1 METTEGPIGS
11 SRILHLTST
20 VTDEVVDFLGP
31 ATRELSRM
39 GRLQSIVLFDEART
53 RDNVERLRR
62 HAELVGVDI
71 ADGGGRSRYRALYEA
86 CCREIARSRPSTLHF
101 HGLAACVVGALAL
114 RRSGATGQVLYSL
127 RGCRSLVALC
137 AAGWLIGMLARR
149 SLRPSRRAAVAIF
162 PLEVRAS
169 GSRGLRHLIEHP
181 VHAAFLAVPRD
192 EAPAPRVLSGGT
204 HADTHSIDI
213 LSQIAV
219 LLSAEA
225 LAIEFR
231 WLGRMDEGTAS
242 RFQAAGIRIVDTDDE
257 AVQAAELARAWLCVA
272 PWWTQGHPLFL
283 IQAMAAGLPG
293 VVLDCPRH
301 RQVVEHGTTGFVC
314 ASGDELI
321 RAVALL
327 LDDPALRRRMGDAAR
342 ERTRAR
348 FGPSCLRPGP
358 PVPPTSSPNAA
369 AHDAMPPTP

>member
-1 METTEGPIGS
+1 METTEGPIGL

-20 VTDEVVDFLGP
+20 VTDEVVGFLGP

-39 GRLQSIVLFDEART
+39 GRPQSIVLFDEART
-53 RDNVERLRR
+53 RADAERLRR
-62 HAELVGVDI
+62 HAELVGVDV
-71 ADGGGRSRYRALYEA
+71 ADGGGRARYRALYEA
-86 CCREIARSRPSTLHF
+86 CCREIARDRPATLHF
-101 HGLAACVVGALAL
+101 HGLAACIVGALAL

-127 RGCRSLVALC
+127 RGRRSRVALR

-162 PLEVRAS
+162 PLEVRAP
-169 GSRGLRHLIEHP
+169 GSCDLRHLVEHP
-181 VHAAFLAVPRD
+181 VHAAFLAAPRD

-204 HADTHSIDI
+204 HAGTRSIDI

-231 WLGRMDEGTAS
+231 WLGSMDEATAS
-242 RFQAAGIRIVDTDDE
+242 RFRAAGIRSVDVDDDE
-257 AVQAAELARAWLCVA
+257 AARAAELARGWLCVA
-272 PWWTQGHPLFL
+272 PGGTRGHPLFL

-314 ASGDELI
+314 ASGDEMV

-327 LDDPALRRRMGDAAR
+327 LDDHALRRRMGDAAR
-342 ERTRAR
+342 ERMRAR
-348 FGPSCLRPGP
+348 FGPRPPDARP
-358 PVPPTSSPNAA
+358 PDLTDERR
-369 AHDAMPPTP
+369 DARSPTP